1 MMGNEKVAFLGPI
14 SSYSHQVQDFRYFTR
29 PAWTFGLTD
38 SDFSQAVI
46 ERFSAGDYEHVA
58 MVTFRGIPSLKHTIS
73 RAYTEPDIFEAL
85 QKDQVSWGV
94 VPFEN
99 STNGSVVFTLDL
111 LADRANQFPD
121 ILVCGEAYLDVH
133 HYLLGHHAVE
143 ATSNESAEI
152 SRSSTPTPQTPNPQK
167 PRAQPLSSLK
177 HIERI
182 YSHPQAFGQCEIF
195 LGTYLKGI
203 ERIDVSSTSKAA
215 ELVKADTI
223 GTSAAIASKVA
234 AKVHGLTTL
243 AKGIED
249 REDNT
254 TRFFVLRK
262 GLCTLKNEDASQLK
276 KGRPATKSLVSFTV
290 DHRSPGALADVLHCF
305 KQYKL
310 NLTSI
315 NSRPSRIIPFQYI
328 FFVEFEG
335 SKLDDPEGTVNEALK
350 RVEKVAES
358 CRWLGSWEDKL
369 RKRLT

>member
-1 MMGNEKVAFLGPI
+1 MK
-14 SSYSHQVQDFRYFTR
+14 S
-29 PAWTFGLTD
+29 
-38 SDFSQAVI
+38 
-46 ERFSAGDYEHVA
+46 
-58 MVTFRGIPSLKHTIS
+58 S
-73 RAYTEPDIFEAL
+73 RAYADIDIFEAL
-85 QKDQVSWGV
+85 QSGEVSWGV

-99 STNGSVVFTLDL
+99 STNGSVVFILDL
-111 LADRANQFPD
+111 FADRSNQFPD
-121 ILVCGEAYLDVH
+121 VLVCGEEYLDVH
-133 HYLLGHHAVE
+133 HYLLGYVPVRGSSK
-143 ATSNESAEI
+143 SNESPVL
-152 SRSSTPTPQTPNPQK
+152 SRSSTPTPQVPDPQK
-167 PRAQPLSSLK
+167 PRTQPLSSLK

-195 LGTYLKGI
+195 LGAYLKGI

-215 ELVKADTI
+215 ELVKVDTT
-223 GTSAAIASKVA
+223 GTSAAIASNVA
-234 AKVHGLTTL
+234 AKVHGLTAF

-262 GLCTLKNEDASQLK
+262 ATDTLQKDDASQLK
-276 KGRPATKSLVSFTV
+276 RGWPATKSLVSFTV

-328 FFVEFEG
+328 FFVEFQG

-350 RVEKVAES
+350 GVEKVAQS

-369 RKRLT
+369 RKRLA

>member
-1 MMGNEKVAFLGPI
+1 MPFL
-14 SSYSHQVQDFRYFTR
+14 
-29 PAWTFGLTD
+29 
-38 SDFSQAVI
+38 QA
-46 ERFSAGDYEHVA
+46 D
-58 MVTFRGIPSLKHTIS
+58 
-73 RAYTEPDIFEAL
+73 TELDIFEAL
-85 QKDQVSWGV
+85 QFDQVSWGV

-111 LADRANQFPD
+111 FADRANQFPD
-121 ILVCGEAYLDVH
+121 VSVCGEAYLDVH
-133 HYLLGHHAVE
+133 HYLLGNHDIE
-143 ATSNESAEI
+143 ATLTESAEI
-152 SRSSTPTPQTPNPQK
+152 SRSSTPTPQVPDPQK
-167 PRAQPLSSLK
+167 PRTQPLLSLK

-195 LGTYLKGI
+195 LSAYLKGI

-215 ELVKADTI
+215 ELVKADTT

-234 AKVHGLTTL
+234 AKVHGLTVL

-262 GLCTLKNEDASQLK
+262 GLGTLQNDEASQIQ

-335 SKLDDPEGTVNEALK
+335 SKLDDPDGTVNEALK
-350 RVEKVAES
+350 RVEKVAKS
-358 CRWLGSWEDKL
+358 FRWLGSWEDKL
-369 RKRLT
+369 RKRLA

>member
-1 MMGNEKVAFLGPI
+1 
-14 SSYSHQVQDFRYFTR
+14 
-29 PAWTFGLTD
+29 
-38 SDFSQAVI
+38 
-46 ERFSAGDYEHVA
+46 
-58 MVTFRGIPSLKHTIS
+58 
-73 RAYTEPDIFEAL
+73 
-85 QKDQVSWGV
+85 

-111 LADRANQFPD
+111 FADRANQFPD
-121 ILVCGEAYLDVH
+121 ISVCGEAYLDVH
-133 HYLLGHHAVE
+133 HYLLGHLPVNADSN
-143 ATSNESAEI
+143 SNESPEL
-152 SRSSTPTPQTPNPQK
+152 SRSSTPTPQVPDPQK
-167 PRAQPLSSLK
+167 PRSRPLSSLK
-177 HIERI
+177 HIEKI

-195 LGTYLKGI
+195 LGAYLKGI

-215 ELVKADTI
+215 ELVKADTT

-234 AKVHGLTTL
+234 AKVHGLMSL

-254 TRFFVLRK
+254 TRFFIMRK
-262 GLCTLKNEDASQLK
+262 GLDALQNEGASQMK

-315 NSRPSRIIPFQYI
+315 NSRPSRITPFRYI

-350 RVEKVAES
+350 RVGKVAES
-358 CRWLGSWEDKL
+358 YRWLGSWEDKL
-369 RKRLT
+369 RKRLA

>member
-1 MMGNEKVAFLGPI
+1 
-14 SSYSHQVQDFRYFTR
+14 
-29 PAWTFGLTD
+29 
-38 SDFSQAVI
+38 
-46 ERFSAGDYEHVA
+46 
-58 MVTFRGIPSLKHTIS
+58 
-73 RAYTEPDIFEAL
+73 
-85 QKDQVSWGV
+85 VSWGV

-111 LADRANQFPD
+111 FADRANQFPD
-121 ILVCGEAYLDVH
+121 ISVCGEAYLDVN
-133 HYLLGHHAVE
+133 HYLLGHLPVNADSN
-143 ATSNESAEI
+143 SNESPEL
-152 SRSSTPTPQTPNPQK
+152 SRSSTPTPQVPDPQK
-167 PRAQPLSSLK
+167 PRSRPLSSLK
-177 HIERI
+177 HIEKI

-195 LGTYLKGI
+195 LGAYLKGI

-215 ELVKADTI
+215 ELVKADST

-234 AKVHGLTTL
+234 AKVHGLTLL

-254 TRFFVLRK
+254 TRFFILRK
-262 GLCTLKNEDASQLK
+262 GLDTLQNEDASQVK

-350 RVEKVAES
+350 RVGKVAES
-358 CRWLGSWEDKL
+358 YRWLGSWEDKL
-369 RKRLT
+369 RKRLA

>member
-1 MMGNEKVAFLGPI
+1 
-14 SSYSHQVQDFRYFTR
+14 
-29 PAWTFGLTD
+29 
-38 SDFSQAVI
+38 
-46 ERFSAGDYEHVA
+46 
-58 MVTFRGIPSLKHTIS
+58 MVSS
-73 RAYTEPDIFEAL
+73 RAYKEIDIFEAL
-85 QKDQVSWGV
+85 QSGEVSWGV

-99 STNGSVVFTLDL
+99 STNGPVVFTLDL
-111 LADRANQFPD
+111 FADRANEFPD
-121 ILVCGEAYLDVH
+121 VSVCGEAYLDVH
-133 HYLLGHHAVE
+133 HYLLGHLPVK
-143 ATSNESAEI
+143 TDSSSNESPEL
-152 SRSSTPTPQTPNPQK
+152 SRPSTPTPQVPDPQK
-167 PRAQPLSSLK
+167 PRTRPLSSLK

-195 LGTYLKGI
+195 LSAYLKGI

-215 ELVKADTI
+215 ELIKADTS

-234 AKVHGLTTL
+234 AKIHGLTAL

-262 GLCTLKNEDASQLK
+262 GRGALRNEDPSQLK
-276 KGRPATKSLVSFTV
+276 KGRPATKSLVAFTV
-290 DHRSPGALADVLHCF
+290 DHKSPGALADVLHCF

-315 NSRPSRIIPFQYI
+315 NSRPSKITPFQYI

-335 SKLDDPEGTVNEALK
+335 SKLDDPEGTVNEVLM
-350 RVEKVAES
+350 RVGKVAES

-369 RKRLT
+369 RKRLA